1 MSDVTITIS
10 THQSAESSL
19 AISNTFRFGDSSIR
33 VITLNGEPWF
43 AVSDVCDV
51 LGYVNSRDALAK
63 HCRAEGVV
71 KRDTPMESDVAKRD
85 TTSTARKNQTL
96 TYINEGNLY
105 RLIIKSRKPEAEK
118 FESWVCDEVLPS
130 IRKTGS
136 YISAPPVTS
145 PPITQRQYLVL
156 RNALQ
161 RLANYAH
168 NDNSAKG
175 YLENA
180 LRIRLNVE
188 NLDKIPSHRYAE
200 ALQIVNQWADDSDNQ
215 LRPLLTEL
223 TDWWFHSHIAQNAPF
238 TGDLKK
244 QWKAKLQAA
253 LPQPLDWKKVHSVLE
268 QLA

>member
-1 MSDVTITIS
+1 MTTALSVRHVDTKPTY
-10 THQSAESSL
+10 
-19 AISNTFRFGDSSIR
+19 TFNQQPIR
-33 VITLNGEPWF
+33 VFLVDNQPWF
-43 AVSDVCDV
+43 AAVDICNALCIQNPTMAIQKLDEDERMQVIDSSTLNSIEGTQINNLLNVVSESGMNALV
-51 LGYVNSRDALAK
+51 LRCRDAMTK
-63 HCRAEGVV
+63 G
-71 KRDTPMESDVAKRD
+71 TPAHAFRKWV
-85 TTSTARKNQTL
+85 TS
-96 TYINEGNLY
+96 
-105 RLIIKSRKPEAEK
+105 
-118 FESWVCDEVLPS
+118 EVLPS

-223 TDWWFHSHIAQNAPF
+223 TDWWFHHHIAQNAPF